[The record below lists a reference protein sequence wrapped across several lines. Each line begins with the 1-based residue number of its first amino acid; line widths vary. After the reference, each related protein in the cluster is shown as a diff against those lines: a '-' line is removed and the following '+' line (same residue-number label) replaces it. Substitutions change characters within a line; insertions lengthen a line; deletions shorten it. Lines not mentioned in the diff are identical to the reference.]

1 MIFIL
6 FPKSFE
12 SGNCFDVGCCWN
24 PSSDV
29 KPSLLHFTF
38 WIYRNKSTNRTGH
51 RTIIVV
57 VKTFR
62 SVVMQNILI
71 QIHHQI
77 FWLPWI
83 SIIMKC
89 HYYPQNGDGW
99 SRWASQHLQCV
110 CKWTIEQG
118 VEYEM
123 KSSSQWQPF
132 CILQDEFVF
141 CWSDWIKKVA
151 RPSSALVV
159 VDVQNDFISGSLAI
173 INCPAGQNGEDVS

>member
-1 MIFIL
+1 MSITLLSKVLENVNFCAAIQRSTTGTKISLWPIVGGGAKNSPDSSTIFIL

-89 HYYPQNGDGW
+89 HYSSQNGDCWGGW
-99 SRWASQHLQCV
+99 AAQHLQCV

-118 VEYEM
+118 PDLKM
-123 KSSSQWQPF
+123 K
-132 CILQDEFVF
+132 
-141 CWSDWIKKVA
+141 
-151 RPSSALVV
+151 
-159 VDVQNDFISGSLAI
+159 
-173 INCPAGQNGEDVS
+173 